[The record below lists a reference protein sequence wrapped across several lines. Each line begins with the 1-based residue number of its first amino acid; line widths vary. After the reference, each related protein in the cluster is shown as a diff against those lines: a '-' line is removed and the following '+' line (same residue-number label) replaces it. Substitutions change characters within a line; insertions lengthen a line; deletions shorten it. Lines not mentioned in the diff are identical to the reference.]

1 MKAEDFNN
9 LDPKNLGNWPIPVK
23 GLIIIVLC
31 LLALVAGYWFD
42 TQHQIT
48 RLAVAQA
55 KESDIKKDFEKKQ
68 WKAAT
73 LPKLKEQ
80 LKKIESTLAELL
92 KKLPG
97 KVQVDEL
104 IRDISQTVLASGL
117 KQQLFEPIYKDQV
130 SEKGLYIKL
139 PVKLKARGDYHK
151 FGKFISD
158 VAAMNR
164 IVTVHNVSIKVS
176 KNKKDKYPL
185 TLEMIAQIY
194 RYMDPSEVEA
204 ENNKGKKTKK
214 PKKPKKKSGHH

>member
-1 MKAEDFNN
+1 MKAEDFSN

-23 GLIIIVLC
+23 ALIIIILC

-48 RLAVAQA
+48 YLAEAQA
-55 KESDIKKDFEKKQ
+55 KESNIKTDFEKKQ
-68 WKAAT
+68 WQAAT

-80 LKKIESTLAELL
+80 LKKIESTLDELL

-97 KVQVDEL
+97 EVQVDEL
-104 IRDISQTVLASGL
+104 IRDISQTILASGL
-117 KQQLFEPIYKDQV
+117 KQELFKPIYKDQI

-139 PVKLKARGDYHK
+139 PVKIIARGDYHK

-164 IVTVHNVSIKVS
+164 IVTVHNVSIEMS

-185 TLEMIAQIY
+185 ILEMIAQIY
-194 RYMDPSEVEA
+194 RYMDPSEAKAA
-204 ENNKGKKTKK
+204 ENKGKK
-214 PKKPKKKSGHH
+214 PKTPKTPPKKSGHH